1 MKMIIKKNKNL
12 LNQNFFLTLLI
23 VEIIIFWIT
32 KNQISKVVVIL
43 HLLIII
49 SLLIYFITNINFLNL
64 KLKIKKSR
72 SIIFYFGT
80 LILLYFT
87 NVNYSDHLNN
97 SITCKNINSVISIYI
112 DCSYSVFFFFFIL
125 IFFFLIFFAVKLKFD
140 LVKILTFAVLVFI
153 GISFVNLII
162 YYLATYEILS
172 NQLTSKIIPFRGNY
186 HFYFQ
191 LLPFAIDGKRN
202 DEILIYALGYVAAYF
217 FYLRTNEK
225 KFKYL
230 VVIIFITCFLSYSK
244 NLWLN
249 ILLTNFIL
257 IFIYRKNKI
266 FLTKILKT
274 FFWSVIGL
282 IIAICIIFV
291 WQLKSDEYFGIK
303 KNRFH
308 YSSITSYTYIRL
320 GFKLNSEN
328 FNKFEKLIFN
338 NNIDKIT
345 NELENNKS
353 LNDVERIKLQNKLID
368 FQKRIVDASKN
379 TEDTNYLFNSTP
391 ERFAIYKAILN
402 ELKEFDIKSII
413 LGRGLN
419 SILIQVKN
427 YNQQKKNIINP
438 ESHILQIIYEVG
450 LIGFFLYCILILKV
464 LRILNTERK
473 VLFISLL
480 SLCIFNSYQESIL
493 YASLLGIIP
502 GSNNN
507 KLNKFKTRKNVY

>member
-1 MKMIIKKNKNL
+1 
-12 LNQNFFLTLLI
+12 
-23 VEIIIFWIT
+23 
-32 KNQISKVVVIL
+32 
-43 HLLIII
+43 
-49 SLLIYFITNINFLNL
+49 
-64 KLKIKKSR
+64 
-72 SIIFYFGT
+72 
-80 LILLYFT
+80 
-87 NVNYSDHLNN
+87 
-97 SITCKNINSVISIYI
+97 
-112 DCSYSVFFFFFIL
+112 
-125 IFFFLIFFAVKLKFD
+125 
-140 LVKILTFAVLVFI
+140 
-153 GISFVNLII
+153 
-162 YYLATYEILS
+162 
-172 NQLTSKIIPFRGNY
+172 
-186 HFYFQ
+186 
-191 LLPFAIDGKRN
+191 
-202 DEILIYALGYVAAYF
+202 
-217 FYLRTNEK
+217 
-225 KFKYL
+225 
-230 VVIIFITCFLSYSK
+230 
-244 NLWLN
+244 
-249 ILLTNFIL
+249 L

-274 FFWSVIGL
+274 FFWSVIGI
-282 IIAICIIFV
+282 IIAICTIFV

-345 NELENNKS
+345 NELENSKS
-353 LNDVERIKLQNKLID
+353 LNDVEKIKLQNKLID

-379 TEDTNYLFNSTP
+379 TQDTNYLFNSTP
-391 ERFAIYKAILN
+391 ERFEIYKGILN

-419 SILIQVKN
+419 SIFIQFKN
-427 YNQQKKNIINP
+427 NNLQKKNIVNP

-450 LIGFFLYCILILKV
+450 LIGFFLYCILILKF
-464 LRILNTERK
+464 LRIFNTEKK

-493 YASLLGIIP
+493 YASLLGIIL